1 MMFKKAVTSGATAG
15 AHQCW
20 TLLLSEVRIK
30 TWRLL
35 NQDWRTLYGGATLML
50 SVLCDHVFLCYL
62 VLTYVSSMLLAEDA
76 AYLLDS

>member
-1 MMFKKAVTSGATAG
+1 MMFKKAVTSGVTAG

-35 NQDWRTLYGGATLML
+35 KQDWRALYVGATLML